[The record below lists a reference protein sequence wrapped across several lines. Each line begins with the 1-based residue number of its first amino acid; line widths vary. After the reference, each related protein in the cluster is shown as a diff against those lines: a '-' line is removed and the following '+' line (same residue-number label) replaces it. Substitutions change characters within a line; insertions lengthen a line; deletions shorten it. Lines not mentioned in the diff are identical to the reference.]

1 MADNQASGTQAPA
14 AATSTAWENR
24 PIEELRA
31 LIGRGL
37 AGGDEVAL
45 AIAETERRAR
55 ASHVADLPAKP
66 ASPYSAPSFRRLVIV
81 TAVTILAA
89 LAIGLWLAT

>member
-55 ASHVADLPAKP
+55 ASHVAEPAGKARKP
-66 ASPYSAPSFRRLVIV
+66 L
-81 TAVTILAA
+81 
-89 LAIGLWLAT
+89 